1 MTRALIVTPLLVL
14 LLAACA
20 PGALGDRGNPFDLR
34 RDGAV
39 RVSPGGSAF
48 MRISYPTGAFGLAR
62 DAFADAFAVPLGA
75 GGRGARVTSSFELLD
90 VAAPPGWR
98 WTLDDVWSESRAG
111 VPPALVVT
119 LRLDV
124 PQDARLGGQAIGATL
139 RAKPSGGR
147 ESVSVVVQVVPR
159 P

>member
-1 MTRALIVTPLLVL
+1 MTRALLLTSVVAL

-20 PGALGDRGNPFDLR
+20 PTVLGSRGNPVDLR
-34 RDGAV
+34 RDRTAV
-39 RVSPGGSAF
+39 VQPGGTVYV
-48 MRISYPTGAFGLAR
+48 RISFPTGAFGLAR

-90 VAAPPGWR
+90 VAAPAGWR

-111 VPPALVVT
+111 QAPALVVT
-119 LRLDV
+119 MRIDV
-124 PQDARLGGQAIGATL
+124 PRDARLGGQAVGATL
-139 RAKPSGGR
+139 LARPSGGR
-147 ESVSVVVQVVPR
+147 EPVTLVVQVVPR